1 MIGYLLHANNFANFV
16 LKLIKNHAVG
26 NNNNNKL

>member
-16 LKLIKNHAVG
+16 LKLIKKHSVG
-26 NNNNNKL
+26 NNTKL